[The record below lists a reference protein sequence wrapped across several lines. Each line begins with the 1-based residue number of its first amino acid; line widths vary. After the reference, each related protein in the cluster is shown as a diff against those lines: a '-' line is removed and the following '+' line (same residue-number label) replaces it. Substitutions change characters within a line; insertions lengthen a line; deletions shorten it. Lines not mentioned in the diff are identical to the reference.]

1 VTRGPAVSPFT
12 RTHGEYE
19 ISDDPA
25 RLDLDVVERLLHA
38 TYWAWERPREVIEKT
53 FARSLCVGAYLRGT
67 QVGFARA
74 VTDGLTFAWI
84 CDVVLDDAHRGTGQ
98 GRALVEAIVNH
109 PEIVNVRQVLA
120 TRDAHGLYEKFGYER
135 YGNVF
140 LARNFKLR
148 PES

>member
-1 VTRGPAVSPFT
+1 MSPFT

-25 RLDLDVVERLLHA
+25 RLDLDVIERLLHA
-38 TYWAWERPREVIEKT
+38 TYWAWERPRAVMEKSI
-53 FARSLCVGAYLRGT
+53 ARALCVGAYLRGT

-74 VTDGLTFAWI
+74 VTDGVTFAWI
-84 CDVVLDDAHRGTGQ
+84 CDVVLDDAHRGTGL
-98 GRALVEAIVNH
+98 GRALVESIVNH
-109 PEIVNVRQVLA
+109 PEIVDVRQVLA